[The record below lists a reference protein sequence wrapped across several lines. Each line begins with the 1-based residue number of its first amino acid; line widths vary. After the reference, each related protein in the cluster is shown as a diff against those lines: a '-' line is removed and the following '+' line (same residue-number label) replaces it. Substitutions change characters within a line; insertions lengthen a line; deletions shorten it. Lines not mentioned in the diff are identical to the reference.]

1 MALPYTI
8 DSLLAKQNLF
18 YNECNELA
26 QTIADEIIN
35 NDQHNDEDEDIEDYT
50 LTAMREYVGETMT
63 AYADDLINSYGIARA
78 MRLYLADCEEQGMD
92 PHAEDQWDLFS
103 QSILLVIMEEPV
115 VGRVKGLLLEHRR
128 SLQASS

>member
-26 QTIADEIIN
+26 QTITDEIIA
-35 NDQHNDEDEDIEDYT
+35 NDQHNDEDEDIEDCT
-50 LTAMREYVGETMT
+50 LTAIREYVGEVMT
-63 AYADDLINSYGIARA
+63 AHADDLINSYGIARA

-92 PHAEDQWDLFS
+92 PHDEDQWDLFS
-103 QSILLVIMEEPV
+103 QSILLVIMEKPV